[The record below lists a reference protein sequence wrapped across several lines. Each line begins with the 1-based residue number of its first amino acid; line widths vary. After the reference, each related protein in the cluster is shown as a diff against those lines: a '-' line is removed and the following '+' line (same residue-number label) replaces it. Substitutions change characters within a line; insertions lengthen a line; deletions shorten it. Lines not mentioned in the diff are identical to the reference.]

1 MDGLLIES
9 CKTID
14 RITALK
20 LFLSNRAM
28 YDCMILSDV
37 AAPRRINLLKDKLV
51 EGTSTA
57 DGWCKKHQ
65 EKGVYQVNLLQNR
78 PKGRPKDGWKNEG
91 GNEIRKMGIVNWRKV
106 AQDGD
111 GWRRATMEALVLLG

>member
-1 MDGLLIES
+1 MVGLLIES
-9 CKTID
+9 CKTVD

-37 AAPRRINLLKDKLV
+37 AAPLRINLLKDKLA

-57 DGWCKKHQ
+57 DGRYKKHQ
-65 EKGVYQVNLLQNR
+65 EKEVYQVNLLQYR

-91 GNEIRKMGIVNWRKV
+91 ENEIRKMGIVNWRQV

-111 GWRRATMEALVLLG
+111 GMRRATGEAVVLLG